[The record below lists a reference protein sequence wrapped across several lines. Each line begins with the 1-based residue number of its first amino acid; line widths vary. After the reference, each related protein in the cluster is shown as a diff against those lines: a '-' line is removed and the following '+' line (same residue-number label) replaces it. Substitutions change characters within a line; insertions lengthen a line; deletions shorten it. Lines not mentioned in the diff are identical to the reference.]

1 MDAGAFVQE
10 NKRWLVG
17 CAIGAI
23 VWMIASSVIDSM
35 YSYRVGGTPRGA
47 PTEAYTQDTLDTVIT
62 EGEQLTEELERLK
75 TELAFVVTEQY
86 SKWSG
91 GADNHLF
98 VQGRKLRRAV
108 SDAASDRDVIVEEK
122 DITWEPETGVD
133 KIRGILF
140 GLDIIDEIQARLFAA
155 HDQSKQHDE
164 DAMGLYEIEL
174 IKLEPA
180 RDQRRRGRGRR
191 GEIDLADWV
200 TQQTVTLHFKS
211 DEPTLAT
218 FLESCRK
225 PNRTLILDKLQVT
238 KPALPGEPC
247 MVKATLSA
255 ISFLKK
261 KDLP

>member
-75 TELAFVVTEQY
+75 TELAFVV
-86 SKWSG
+86 
-91 GADNHLF
+91 
-98 VQGRKLRRAV
+98 
-108 SDAASDRDVIVEEK
+108 K